1 MDALMREQ
9 RLFLRKDLTR
19 DDLARETMTNRT
31 YVSRA
36 LRDHG
41 LNFARFVNTYRVQ
54 YAIELLLDSGDSSL
68 SREDVALMSGFSC
81 ADAMNRY
88 IKKCAGLTACA
99 LRERVL
105 IDPRTHGESL

>member
-19 DDLARETMTNRT
+19 DDLAREAMTNRT

-36 LRDHG
+36 LKEHG
-41 LNFARFVNTYRVQ
+41 LNFARFVNNYRVQ
-54 YAIELLLDSGDSSL
+54 YAIELLLDGGDPAL
-68 SREDVALMSGFSC
+68 PREDIALMSGFSC

-88 IKKCAGLTACA
+88 IKKSAGSTACA

-105 IDPRTHGESL
+105 DP